1 MTQTAKSGR
10 ASKKGSAAVRAEKA
24 KSKSVKFRG
33 ETLQLPEELPP
44 TLLFDITDV
53 EAADGDNP
61 MPVFRMLRS
70 ILGGDQFVV
79 VRNKIAVS
87 ENEDFADVGELV
99 EAIFAQYGV
108 SAGEA
113 PASPAP

>member
-33 ETLQLPEELPP
+33 ETLQLPDELPP
-44 TLLFDITDV
+44 TLLFDITEV
-53 EAADGDNP
+53 EAADDNP

-70 ILGGDQFVV
+70 LLGAEQFVA

-87 ENEDFADVGELV
+87 ENEDFADVGKLV